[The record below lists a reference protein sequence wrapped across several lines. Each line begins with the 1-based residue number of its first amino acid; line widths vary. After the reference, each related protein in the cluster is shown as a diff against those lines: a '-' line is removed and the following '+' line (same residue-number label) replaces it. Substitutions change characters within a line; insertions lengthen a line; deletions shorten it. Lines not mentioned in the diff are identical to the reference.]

1 MPGAAGFSWKR
12 EDDER
17 IGIMNVMKKMKIA
30 LSLLFLLSVLMRVTG
45 QAASAGEGP
54 RWLSLNRFSGFLTL
68 QFQVTEEE
76 NTSEDVLQ
84 YDVFRRFLEGGFQ
97 LSTSGSVYHPNFLS
111 FVVDANIVGN
121 RTKDR
126 WISDQSIHNSINNTY
141 NIRLNFFRKKKIN
154 FQFFTLN
161 NYTTSERRFRGRFF
175 LRHNST
181 RVTR

>member
-97 LSTSGSVYHPNFLS
+97 LSTSGSVYHPNFLYRGEPHQRQ
-111 FVVDANIVGN
+111 VD
-121 RTKDR
+121 
-126 WISDQSIHNSINNTY
+126 
-141 NIRLNFFRKKKIN
+141 
-154 FQFFTLN
+154 
-161 NYTTSERRFRGRFF
+161 
-175 LRHNST
+175 LRPIDT
-181 RVTR
+181 